1 MAWRA
6 ISTRRSRFACRSPS
20 PRNCAIST
28 RKSAKRGPADGSAA
42 EKQVE
47 QQREHQAQQQAGDDR
62 KIEMDIAAVERDVA
76 GQPSQEWDSQAKEED
91 QADHQDEAA
100 DDDEQLADFGHEF
113 RTCAGGRLP
122 FRVGQLTVVP
132 TKVVD
137 KRRASRHGLRCA
149 TNNRQEALM
158 VHARAKLTPFGR
170 LLVVQRVGELGWP
183 VAQAAESMGVSRAT
197 AYKWLRRFRSGG
209 LEGLKDS
216 SSRPSHCR

>member
-91 QADHQDEAA
+91 QADHHDEAA
-100 DDDEQLADFGHEF
+100 DDDEQLANLGHELSY
-113 RTCAGGRLP
+113 RPHRVPSPLRGGTGRGSLEPDPADRL
-122 FRVGQLTVVP
+122 FDL
-132 TKVVD
+132 
-137 KRRASRHGLRCA
+137 GL
-149 TNNRQEALM
+149 
-158 VHARAKLTPFGR
+158 
-170 LLVVQRVGELGWP
+170 VQ
-183 VAQAAESMGVSRAT
+183 
-197 AYKWLRRFRSGG
+197 
-209 LEGLKDS
+209 
-216 SSRPSHCR
+216 